1 MGSTVFDVFLNN
13 TKYLKGIQ
21 FTMKDDLRNAFKL
34 LLRLSFGKDKL
45 KLLISMLMPLRIIK
59 LLRT

>member
-1 MGSTVFDVFLNN
+1 MWSTIFDVFLNN

-21 FTMKDDLRNAFKL
+21 FTMKGDLRNAFKL
-34 LLRLSFGKDKL
+34 FLRLSFGKEQL
-45 KLLISMLMPLRIIK
+45 KLLMSILMTLRIIK